1 MMVQPAP
8 KGEPHFLCSMR
19 EHNALCGQF
28 VRAFGNQQ
36 FERCEPFKEM
46 VYVVSHHDN
55 GWDEF
60 DAAPELD
67 PKTGLPCGIGASAPA
82 SGSGITGRRS
92 AEVNED
98 HDPYCGLM
106 ASMHSWGL
114 YNARYGYTEFRVRQ
128 GGSTS
133 IPTPDAGPV
142 RERVLDMLSGEIER
156 QNRLKDEVAGNGERR
171 DWVDEAHV
179 VQNYKQ
185 LQFFD
190 TLALYFHLRHQ
201 DERAEEV
208 FINVPISAERDAMV
222 TVTPKGDGVYALDP
236 FPFAGDRLEVT
247 CSGRYLTPYG
257 EGEAPDDLAAALD
270 ALPAASQTYTLLRG

>member
-8 KGEPHFLCSMR
+8 KGEQHFLCSMR

-28 VRAFGNQQ
+28 VKAFGNEQ
-36 FERCEPFKEM
+36 FERCEPFEEM
-46 VYVVSHHDN
+46 AYVVSHHDN
-55 GWDEF
+55 GWDQF

-82 SGSGITGRRS
+82 SGSGITGRLS

-98 HDPYCGLM
+98 HDPYCGLL

-114 YNARYGYTEFRVRQ
+114 YNERYGFSDFRVRP
-128 GGSTS
+128 GGSLS
-133 IPTPDAGPV
+133 VPTPESGPV
-142 RERVLDMLSGEIER
+142 RELVLGMLSGEVDR
-156 QNRLKDEVAGNGERR
+156 QNRLKDEVGGVGERH

-190 TLALYFHLRHQ
+190 TLALYFHLRHE
-201 DERAEEV
+201 DERGEEV
-208 FINVPISAERDAMV
+208 FINVPMTAAQDA
-222 TVTPKGDGVYALDP
+222 TITATPKGDGVFALDP

-247 CSGRYLTPYG
+247 CSGRYLTPYA

-270 ALPAASQTYTLLRG
+270 ALPPAGQTYTLIRG